1 MPASVA
7 LGCSGAARSGF
18 AYDGCRYHYDFV
30 SRRISLPLLIASVAM
45 FLMSA
50 LTPVLAQNGDSS
62 ADVIDL
68 SGVWDQRVIDFAIE
82 SIEAAAESGTVE
94 YVVLAIDSEGVVNG
108 SVELGR
114 LAELVANPPVPVIT
128 WIGPAP
134 AKAYGG
140 ALQVALSADLVV
152 AAPGSTIGHIEP
164 TIAGV
169 ESSEPVIDLPSTIAR
184 LISRNVVFEQVSES
198 EFDEFVSGELEKLQ
212 AGSVAVD
219 QALVI
224 DEVGPLTAAP
234 RQLGQFLDGREVN
247 TAAGPVVL
255 STLRAF
261 EDGVTNLET
270 VIREPNI
277 VDQFF
282 RLAAS
287 PEAAFFFLVAGLT
300 VAAFEFY
307 AIGPGIAAGTAA
319 VSLVLAGYGLAVLP
333 VRWWAVVLVILS
345 ILLMAWSY
353 QRGGIVLFTSLGILG
368 LTVGGFLFTD
378 AAPQIRPG
386 TPGVLLTV
394 GSAAFFFLLAM
405 PTVARSRFSTQTI
418 GREGLI
424 GRTGSA
430 VTALTP
436 DGEVEVGGA
445 VWRATSHREAG
456 IATGDPVEVVGVDG
470 WFLEVEVPADSTS

>member
-1 MPASVA
+1 MN
-7 LGCSGAARSGF
+7 
-18 AYDGCRYHYDFV
+18 
-30 SRRISLPLLIASVAM
+30 RRTSIPLLIALVAL
-45 FLMSA
+45 FVLSSLA
-50 LTPVLAQNGDSS
+50 PVLAQSEAS
-62 ADVIDL
+62 TADVIDL
-68 SGVWDQRVIDFAIE
+68 SGIWDQRVIEFAID
-82 SIEAAAESGTVE
+82 SIESAAASGTVE

-108 SVELGR
+108 ADQLDR
-114 LAELVANPPVPVIT
+114 LAALVADPPLPVIT

-140 ALQVALSADLVV
+140 ALQVALAADLMV
-152 AAPGSTIGHIEP
+152 AAPGSTIGFVEP
-164 TIAGV
+164 TMAGV
-169 ESSEPVIDLPSTIAR
+169 PSSDPVVDLFETVSRRID
-184 LISRNVVFEQVSES
+184 RNVVFEEITQAEYRQ
-198 EFDEFVSGELEKLQ
+198 FVSDEISELTL
-212 AGSVAVD
+212 VD
-219 QALVI
+219 RVVDDVHLL

-234 RQLGQFLDGREVN
+234 RQLGQFLDGLEVN
-247 TAAGPVVL
+247 TSEGPVVL
-255 STLRAF
+255 STVRDF
-261 EDGVTNLET
+261 QDGVTNLET

-333 VRWWAVVLVILS
+333 VRWWAVVMVVLS
-345 ILLMAWSY
+345 VLLMSWSY

-368 LTVGGFLFTD
+368 LAVAGFMFTD

-386 TPGVLLTV
+386 IPGVLLTI

-418 GREGLI
+418 GRESLI

-436 DGEVEVGGA
+436 DGEVDIGGA

-456 IATGDPVEVVGVDG
+456 IEPGDAVEVVGVDG
-470 WFLEVEVPADSTS
+470 WFLEVVVRSDEIAS

>member
-1 MPASVA
+1 MSIPVLIAFVA
-7 LGCSGAARSGF
+7 L
-18 AYDGCRYHYDFV
+18 FV
-30 SRRISLPLLIASVAM
+30 TSL
-45 FLMSA
+45 
-50 LTPVLAQNGDSS
+50 LTPVLAQDTEST

-68 SGVWDQRVIDFAIE
+68 SGIWDQRVVQFAID
-82 SIEAAAESGTVE
+82 SIESAAASGTVE

-108 SVELGR
+108 EADLAR
-114 LAELVANPPVPVIT
+114 LAALVADPPIPVIT

-134 AKAYGG
+134 ARAYGG
-140 ALQVALSADLVV
+140 ALQVALAADLMV
-152 AAPGSTIGHIEP
+152 AAPGSSLGFMEP
-164 TIAGV
+164 TMAGV
-169 ESSEPVIDLPSTIAR
+169 PSSVPVIDLFETVSRRID
-184 LISRNVVFEQVSES
+184 RNVVFEQITDQEYRQFVNDEISE
-198 EFDEFVSGELEKLQ
+198 LTRT
-212 AGSVAVD
+212 ARMVD
-219 QALVI
+219 DVPLL

-234 RQLGQFLDGREVN
+234 RQLGQFLDGLEVS
-247 TAAGPVVL
+247 TSTGPVVL
-255 STLRAF
+255 STVRDF
-261 EDGVTNLET
+261 QGGVTNLET

-277 VDQFF
+277 MDQFF

-333 VRWWAVVLVILS
+333 VRWWAVALVVLSV
-345 ILLMAWSY
+345 LLMSWSY
-353 QRGGIVLFTSLGILG
+353 QRGGIVVFTSLGILG
-368 LTVGGFLFTD
+368 LTIAGFLFTD

-386 TPGVLLTV
+386 IPGVLLTI

-436 DGEVEVGGA
+436 DGEVDVGGA

-456 IATGDPVEVVGVDG
+456 IEPGDAVEVVGVDG
-470 WFLEVEVPADSTS
+470 WFLEVVSPAESDS